1 MPAAPNHQDGLEGLE
16 RDGRRNK
23 NLTIRNSNKMIH
35 DVWFCSGQINPQMH
49 LLVEGNEMCYFV

>member
-1 MPAAPNHQDGLEGLE
+1 
-16 RDGRRNK
+16 
-23 NLTIRNSNKMIH
+23 MIH